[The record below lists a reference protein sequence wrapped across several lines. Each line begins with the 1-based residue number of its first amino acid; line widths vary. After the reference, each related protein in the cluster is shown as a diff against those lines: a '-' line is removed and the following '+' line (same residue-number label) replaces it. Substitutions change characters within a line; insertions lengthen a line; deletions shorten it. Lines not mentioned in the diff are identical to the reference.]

1 MENNRPKHFLILKLV
16 GFLGVAIAILG
27 FILIFT
33 GFGDFESNKF
43 TIGIFVV
50 PFGLFIGVVGL
61 VSGFRPEITKTMTKS
76 VKYIQSQNKQDLTDI
91 ASTNAEIISGAVQKT
106 AEAVKQGFAEEK
118 MFCKHCGA
126 QIDADSTFCNR
137 CGKQQ

>member
-1 MENNRPKHFLILKLV
+1 MENNKPKHYLILKVV
-16 GFLGVAIAILG
+16 GFLGIALAIFG
-27 FILIFT
+27 FVLIFT

-43 TIGIFVV
+43 MIGMFVV
-50 PFGLFIGVVGL
+50 PFGIFVGIFGL
-61 VSGFRPEITKTMTKS
+61 ATGFRPEISKMTAKS
-76 VKYIQSQNKQDLTDI
+76 AKYIQQENKQDLTDI

-126 QIDADSTFCNR
+126 QIDADSTFCNK